1 MKRRNSK
8 QRNEILKLIR
18 SSRLHPTADELYMQM
33 RDLFPKIS
41 IATVYRNLEQ
51 LCESGDI
58 SKLTFM
64 NGPAR
69 YDWDPTPHSHAVC
82 VKCHSIED
90 IRLNAKDKKDI
101 MLKLDTGEFTVT
113 GMRMIFKGLCNKC
126 NK

>member
-8 QRNEILKLIR
+8 QRNEILRIVR
-18 SSRLHPTADELYMQM
+18 SCKEHPTADEIYMKM
-33 RDLFPKIS
+33 REKFPKIS

-51 LCESGDI
+51 LCETEEI
-58 SKLTFM
+58 SKLIIM

-82 VKCHSIED
+82 IKCHSITD
-90 IRLNAKDKKDI
+90 IRLNDDDKKDI
-101 MLKLDTGEFTVT
+101 MYKLHTGGFTVT
-113 GMRMIFKGLCNKC
+113 GMKMIFKGLCNKC